1 MPSPSH
7 RSSLPVSGDNP
18 NDVREGLL
26 ALHRQLQANAARLV
40 DLEGIDP
47 DARAVIK
54 AVNELNELAAQL
66 VAETALLVPAPE
78 RGDW

>member
-1 MPSPSH
+1 M
-7 RSSLPVSGDNP
+7 SGDNP

-47 DARAVIK
+47 EARAVIK

-66 VAETALLVPAPE
+66 VAETALLVPGPHS
-78 RGDW
+78 GDW

>member
-1 MPSPSH
+1 M
-7 RSSLPVSGDNP
+7 SGDNP

>member
-1 MPSPSH
+1 M
-7 RSSLPVSGDNP
+7 SGDNP

-40 DLEGIDP
+40 DFEGIDP
-47 DARAVIK
+47 EARAVIK

-66 VAETALLVPAPE
+66 VAETALLVPGPE

>member
-1 MPSPSH
+1 M
-7 RSSLPVSGDNP
+7 SGDNP

-66 VAETALLVPAPE
+66 VAETALLVPGPHG
-78 RGDW
+78 GDW

>member
-1 MPSPSH
+1 M
-7 RSSLPVSGDNP
+7 SGDNS

-66 VAETALLVPAPE
+66 VAETALLVPGPE

>member
-1 MPSPSH
+1 M
-7 RSSLPVSGDNP
+7 SGENP

-66 VAETALLVPAPE
+66 VAETSLLVPGPHS
-78 RGDW
+78 GDW